1 MQKLGLVL
9 LVTLLLGCVQKVH
22 EVKNVPFF
30 RQLAFEVVKNGNKN
44 ILLVSQEKNSY
55 HFIYMSSLGVPIV
68 KKSLENGVFK
78 TDGFYK
84 PNKKSE
90 VLFIKILDFIKSKR
104 KKDKISLENGDIYE
118 VREIDVSK

>member
-1 MQKLGLVL
+1 
-9 LVTLLLGCVQKVH
+9 
-22 EVKNVPFF
+22 
-30 RQLAFEVVKNGNKN
+30 
-44 ILLVSQEKNSY
+44 
-55 HFIYMSSLGVPIV
+55 MSSLGVPIV